1 MKYLRAG
8 GNRLA
13 PHCGRLV
20 GVYPLTM
27 QRHSH
32 ARSPPYSAL
41 RTSGWTPTILL
52 PQPGHGRLGTQ
63 PLTMQWDSDAGFVVD
78 SALQTFRL
86 RIADK
91 LVVTNEM

>member
-1 MKYLRAG
+1 
-8 GNRLA
+8 
-13 PHCGRLV
+13 
-20 GVYPLTM
+20 M
-27 QRHSH
+27 QWHSEP
-32 ARSPPYSAL
+32 RSDSHFAL
-41 RTSGWTPTILL
+41 RTSWWTPTILL

-91 LVVTNEM
+91 LVDTNEM